1 MGARHA
7 TGWANRLLCWGGQ
20 CDGPPFQWKPTRLPW
35 TAADLEMSW
44 VCLLIAATVGP
55 SLADDGHEM
64 EEFLKR
70 EYSLS
75 KPYQG
80 IGSSASSHWEL
91 MGDAVVSTDNIR
103 LTPDV
108 QSKQGAVWSRMPC
121 HLKDWEIQVHF
132 KIHGQGKKNL
142 NGDGLAIWYTKERM
156 QNGPVFGNVDM
167 FTGLGVF
174 VDTYPNEEKFLEAQ
188 KKRYTPRMQVPHTHT
203 SEPPIITWLCFMV
216 WSFTHNQRS
225 VFFNKQVRKSNL
237 LPCFNPQVVVLLYQ
251 RVFPY
256 VLAMVGNGSVSYSH
270 DRDGRPTELG
280 GCSAIVRNLKHDTFL
295 FIRYVRRRLTIMID
309 IDGQHEWRDCL
320 DIPGVRLPMGY
331 YFGASAVTGDL
342 SDNHDLISLKLYQLT
357 VLRSKQEEEGEEE
370 VLVPSVDNFDL
381 QRPYSTEEGTSGI
394 AIFFTVLF
402 SLLGCFLLIVVSLV
416 LYGHWN
422 ESRRKRFY

>member
-188 KKRYTPRMQVPHTHT
+188 KKRYTPRMQ
-203 SEPPIITWLCFMV
+203 
-216 WSFTHNQRS
+216 
-225 VFFNKQVRKSNL
+225 
-237 LPCFNPQVVVLLYQ
+237 